1 MTNKIDL
8 HANPFYL
15 TDEDIRWVDETKENM
30 SYEEKVGQLFCP
42 IAPGPDKAALQ
53 DVLDTLH
60 PGGMMFRA
68 LPGKEI
74 QGAQR
79 YLQEKSAVPLLLAA
93 NLEAGGN
100 GVMSEGTY
108 FGYPMEMAATGDTVH
123 AYHLGK
129 VSAAEGNATGC
140 NWAFSPIVDRNVNYL
155 NPITNVRTY
164 GDDTD
169 TVIAMSKAFS
179 KGVQEEGMAV
189 AIKHFPGD
197 GMDYR
202 DQHLHPTINSCSAEV
217 WDETYGEIYR
227 QLIAAGAES
236 VMVGHILQPAWQ
248 QKLNPSLELKD
259 LLPATLSPELLQGL
273 LREHL
278 GFNGLIITDATP
290 MGGFTNALSR
300 KDAVPMA
307 IAAGWDMFLFNRNM
321 AEDFQF
327 MLDGL
332 KQGILTEERLD
343 EAVTRILAL
352 KAHLKLHLRQQ
363 QGKLVPDEAAL
374 QEVLDRK
381 EFKKW
386 AEDAADKAT
395 TLVKDTQQ
403 ALPLNPVTQK
413 RLLLYVFGDEWGYF
427 GNGSAKLFKNLLEE
441 AGFTVDVFDKEAMRF
456 AYIDIK
462 RADIVKQYDAVI
474 YYANIEPASNKS
486 TLRMEWNWP
495 MASNMP
501 WFIHDLPVIGVATG
515 SPYLLQDMPA
525 LKTLVNGYTAAPA
538 MLKAIVDKLT
548 GKSEFVGKSPVDP
561 FCGMWQTKF

>member
-15 TDEDIRWVDETKENM
+15 TDEDIRWVEETKENM
-30 SYEEKVGQLFCP
+30 STEEKVGQLFCP

-202 DQHLHPTINSCSAEV
+202 DQHLHPTINSCSAEE

-307 IAAGWDMFLFNRNM
+307 IAAGCDMFLFNRNM

-352 KAHLKLHLRQQ
+352 KAHLKLHLRQKE
-363 QGKLVPDEAAL
+363 GKLVPDEAAL

-386 AEDAADKAT
+386 AEDAADKAA

-403 ALPLNPVTQK
+403 ALPLNPAIQK

-427 GNGSAKLFKNLLEE
+427 GNGSAKLFKKLLEE

-538 MLKAIVDKLT
+538 MLKAIVDKLI

>member
-1 MTNKIDL
+1 MKNKIDL
-8 HANPFYL
+8 HVNPFYL
-15 TDEDIRWVDETKENM
+15 TDEDIRWVEETKANM
-30 SYEEKVGQLFCP
+30 STEENVGQLFCP
-42 IAPGPDKAALQ
+42 IAPGPEEDALQ
-53 DVLDTLH
+53 EVLNTLH

-100 GVMSEGTY
+100 GVMTEGTY
-108 FGYPMEMAATGDTVH
+108 FGYPMEMAATGDTLH

-169 TVIAMSKAFS
+169 TVIAMSKAFT

-189 AIKHFPGD
+189 AVKHFPGD

-202 DQHLHPTINSCSAEV
+202 DQHLHPTINSCSAEE

-236 VMVGHILQPAWQ
+236 VMVGHIPQPAWQ
-248 QKLNPSLELKD
+248 QKINPDLALED
-259 LLPATLSPELLQGL
+259 LLPATLSSELLQGL

-290 MGGFTNALSR
+290 MGGFTNAMSR
-300 KDAVPMA
+300 RESVPRA
-307 IAAGWDMFLFNRNM
+307 IAAGCDMFLFNRNM

-332 KQGILTEERLD
+332 NEGILTEARLD

-352 KAHLKLHLRQQ
+352 KAHLKLHLRQKT
-363 QGKLVPDEAAL
+363 GTLVPEESAL
-374 QEVLDRK
+374 QEVLGRN
-381 EFKKW
+381 EFTEW
-386 AEDAADKAT
+386 AEDAADKAA
-395 TLVKDTQQ
+395 TLVKDTQN
-403 ALPLNPVTQK
+403 ALPLNPATQK
-413 RLLLYVFGDEWGYF
+413 RLLMYVFGDEWGYF
-427 GNGSAKLFKNLLEE
+427 GNGSAKLFRSLLED

-462 RADIVKQYDAVI
+462 REDIVKQYDAVI

-525 LKTLVNGYTAAPA
+525 LKTLINGYTAAPA

-548 GKSEFVGKSPVDP
+548 GKSEFVGRSPVDP

>member
-1 MTNKIDL
+1 MTQKINL
-8 HANPFYL
+8 KAKPFNL
-15 TDEDIRWVDETKENM
+15 TDEDVRWVEETLAQMTVKE
-30 SYEEKVGQLFCP
+30 KIGQLFCP
-42 IAPGPDKAALQ
+42 IAPGPDKKALQ
-53 DVLDTLH
+53 EVLDTLQ

-68 LPGKEI
+68 LPGEEI
-74 QGAQR
+74 QEAQR
-79 YLQEKSAVPLLLAA
+79 YLQQQSKVPLLLAA

-100 GVMSEGTY
+100 GVMTEGTY
-108 FGYPMEMAATGDTVH
+108 FGYPMAMAATGEDVH

-129 VSAAEGNATGC
+129 VSAAEGKVTGC

-169 TVIAMSKAFS
+169 TVIRMSKAFTR
-179 KGVQEEGMAV
+179 GVQEEGMAV

-202 DQHLHPTINSCSAEV
+202 DQHLHPTINSCSVEE
-217 WDETYGEIYR
+217 WDATYGEIYR

-248 QKLNPSLELKD
+248 QKINPTLEYKD

-290 MGGFTNALSR
+290 MGGFTNAMSR
-300 KDAVPMA
+300 REAVPRA
-307 IAAGWDMFLFNRNM
+307 IAAGCDMFLFNRNM
-321 AEDFQF
+321 EEDFKF
-327 MLDGL
+327 MEAGL
-332 KQGILTEERLD
+332 ENGILTEARLN

-352 KAHLKLHLRQQ
+352 KAHLQLPAKQQ
-363 QGKLVPDEAAL
+363 AGTLVAGKEAIA
-374 QEVLDRK
+374 EVLSRQ
-381 EFKKW
+381 EFKAW
-386 AEDAADKAT
+386 ADEAADKAV

-427 GNGSAKLFKNLLEE
+427 GNGSAKLFRKLLEE
-441 AGFTVDVFDKEAMRF
+441 AGFTVDVFDKEALRF

-462 RADIVKQYDAVI
+462 REDIIKQYDAVI

-501 WFIHDLPVIGVATG
+501 WFIHDLPVIGVAVG
-515 SPYLLQDMPA
+515 SPYILQDMPA
-525 LKTLVNGYTAAPA
+525 LKTLVNGYTASPS
-538 MLKAIVDKLT
+538 MLQAIVKKLT
-548 GKSEFVGKSPVDP
+548 GQSEFKGHSPIDP

>member
-1 MTNKIDL
+1 MTQKINL
-8 HANPFYL
+8 KANPFNL
-15 TDEDIRWVDETKENM
+15 TDEDVRWVEETLAQMTVKE
-30 SYEEKVGQLFCP
+30 KIGQLFCP
-42 IAPGPDKAALQ
+42 IAPGPDKEALEE
-53 DVLDTLH
+53 VLDTLQ

-68 LPGKEI
+68 LPGEEI
-74 QGAQR
+74 QEAQR
-79 YLQEKSAVPLLLAA
+79 FLQEKSPVPLLLAA

-100 GVMSEGTY
+100 GVMTEGTY
-108 FGYPMEMAATGDTVH
+108 FGYPMAMAATGEDVH

-129 VSAAEGNATGC
+129 VSAAEGKVTGC

-169 TVIAMSKAFS
+169 TVIRMSKAFTR
-179 KGVQEEGMAV
+179 GVQEEGMAV

-202 DQHLHPTINSCSAEV
+202 DQHLHPTINSCSVEE
-217 WDETYGEIYR
+217 WDKSYGEIYR

-248 QKLNPSLELKD
+248 MKLNPELELAD

-290 MGGFTNALSR
+290 MGGFTNAMSR
-300 KDAVPMA
+300 REAVPRA
-307 IAAGWDMFLFNRNM
+307 IAAGCDMFLFNRNM
-321 AEDFQF
+321 EEDFKF
-327 MLDGL
+327 MEEGL
-332 KQGILTEERLD
+332 ANGILTEARLD

-352 KAHLKLHLRQQ
+352 KAHLQLPAKQQ
-363 QGKLVPDEAAL
+363 AGTLVAGKEAIA
-374 QEVLDRK
+374 EVLSRQ
-381 EFKKW
+381 EFKAW
-386 AEDAADKAT
+386 ADEAADKAV

-403 ALPLNPVTQK
+403 ALPLDSVKQK

-427 GNGSAKLFKNLLEE
+427 GNGSAKLFRKLLEE
-441 AGFTVDVFDKEAMRF
+441 AGFSVDVFDKEALRF

-462 RADIVKQYDAVI
+462 REDIIKQYDAVI

-501 WFIHDLPVIGVATG
+501 WFIHDLPVIGVAVG
-515 SPYLLQDMPA
+515 SPYILQDMPA
-525 LKTLVNGYTAAPA
+525 LKTLVNGYTASPS
-538 MLKAIVDKLT
+538 MLQAIVKKLT
-548 GKSEFVGKSPVDP
+548 GQSEFKGHSPIDP

>member
-1 MTNKIDL
+1 MTQKINL
-8 HANPFYL
+8 KAKPFNL
-15 TDEDIRWVDETKENM
+15 TDEDVRWVEETLAQMTVKE
-30 SYEEKVGQLFCP
+30 KIGQLFCP
-42 IAPGPDKAALQ
+42 IAPGPDKEALQ
-53 DVLDTLH
+53 EVLDTLQ

-68 LPGKEI
+68 LPGEEI
-74 QGAQR
+74 QEAQR
-79 YLQEKSAVPLLLAA
+79 FLQEKSPVPLLLAA

-100 GVMSEGTY
+100 GVMTEGTY
-108 FGYPMEMAATGDTVH
+108 FGYPMAMAATGEDVH

-129 VSAAEGNATGC
+129 VSAAEGKVTGC

-169 TVIAMSKAFS
+169 TVIRMSKAFTR
-179 KGVQEEGMAV
+179 GVQEEGMAV

-202 DQHLHPTINSCSAEV
+202 DQHLHPTINSCSVEE
-217 WDETYGEIYR
+217 WDATYGEIYR
-227 QLIAAGAES
+227 QLIAEGAES

-248 QKLNPSLELKD
+248 MALNPELELAD

-290 MGGFTNALSR
+290 MGGFTNAMSR
-300 KDAVPMA
+300 REAVPRA
-307 IAAGWDMFLFNRNM
+307 IAAGCDMFLFNRNM
-321 AEDFQF
+321 EEDFKF
-327 MLDGL
+327 MEAGL
-332 KQGILTEERLD
+332 ENGILTEARLD

-352 KAHLKLHLRQQ
+352 KAHLQLPAKQQ
-363 QGKLVPDEAAL
+363 AGTLVAGKEAIA
-374 QEVLDRK
+374 EVLSRQ
-381 EFKKW
+381 EFKAW
-386 AEDAADKAT
+386 VDEAADKAV

-403 ALPLNPVTQK
+403 ALPLNPAKQK

-427 GNGSAKLFKNLLEE
+427 GNGSAKLFRKLLEE
-441 AGFTVDVFDKEAMRF
+441 AGFSVDVFDKEALRF

-462 RADIVKQYDAVI
+462 REDIIKQYDAII

-501 WFIHDLPVIGVATG
+501 WFIYDLPVIGVAVG
-515 SPYLLQDMPA
+515 SPYILQDIPA
-525 LKTLVNGYTAAPA
+525 LKTLVNGYTASPS
-538 MLKAIVDKLT
+538 MLQAIVKKLT
-548 GKSEFVGKSPVDP
+548 GQSEFKGHSPIDP